1 MTEYTDDQ
9 WNLMPGSLPQTN
21 FADEAYELKQ
31 ADANEWRKLIEA
43 KDDDTTKTAMG
54 AIKGLFDTLAQAAS
68 TAQGDRRITN
78 IYIKELEKINKKLK
92 ACLDILLDLIAQLE
106 SNGTESQQA
115 LQQLQEKIHSAPN
128 LNLIKTELEGLVAL
142 MGNHRVDR
150 DGFRR
155 ELTTLVEE
163 IKRLCEE
170 GETLKTKMES
180 GSGGKVSEEDGDGG
194 GGGGNVSTTSSSTSA
209 PIDLMGWTRSTDAQ
223 SGRPYYSCPG
233 QDSRWD
239 PPENPC
245 AASTSTSRRASE
257 LQPESGIP
265 ITVEGKEYK
274 TGYVVLREEYPLDSM
289 GNQDRNQGKKPI
301 FGLQRGGLFKV
312 ITKRRG
318 GAGRQGKWEEAE
330 VEETRI
336 PPDINRKRKI
346 ELLKS
351 YASGQRGAGEKSR
364 LIAEMRKW
372 DRDNGYLN
380 IAESEDGVYPKEFK
394 DIMEGGRRRRTRKKR
409 AGWRTPEKGSPM
421 RTLYTKEN
429 KKRKKT
435 KKKKNKRKKRKK
447 KGTRRRRNR
456 KR

>member
-209 PIDLMGWTRSTDAQ
+209 PIDLMGWTEQKDPRSGRTFYHCASTNKSSWEPPQKRCEPSAFSGSGGTDTPESVGRTGRGEPQRRQ
-223 SGRPYYSCPG
+223 SGEDFGTPFNCSGHPHARLGIDLREHIIEKMISWARGSTREAAAKKLARYADQHLYTSPRCAHVLKALGYSRG
-233 QDSRWD
+233 DVLAARLKSEMDRQVARDDLLDARNRAWTS
-239 PPENPC
+239 
-245 AASTSTSRRASE
+245 AASH
-257 LQPESGIP
+257 
-265 ITVEGKEYK
+265 
-274 TGYVVLREEYPLDSM
+274 
-289 GNQDRNQGKKPI
+289 
-301 FGLQRGGLFKV
+301 
-312 ITKRRG
+312 
-318 GAGRQGKWEEAE
+318 
-330 VEETRI
+330 
-336 PPDINRKRKI
+336 
-346 ELLKS
+346 
-351 YASGQRGAGEKSR
+351 
-364 LIAEMRKW
+364 
-372 DRDNGYLN
+372 
-380 IAESEDGVYPKEFK
+380 
-394 DIMEGGRRRRTRKKR
+394 EGGRRRRTRKKR

-429 KKRKKT
+429 KKKKHT

-447 KGTRRRRNR
+447 KGTRRRGKR